1 MRKINQ
7 AGIDLIKSFE
17 GFRTDAY
24 LDIVG
29 VPTIGYG
36 FTKGVKLGQTITQ
49 AEAEVRL
56 KEELKTFES
65 GISKLTAI
73 CNLTENQFAALVC
86 FAYNVGLFAFEKSTM
101 LKKLISGQ
109 NCSDE
114 FLRWNKAGGKEVA
127 GLTRR
132 RKAERELFLK

>member
-1 MRKINQ
+1 MKKVNQ
-7 AGIDLIKSFE
+7 AGIDLIKFFE
-17 GFRTDAY
+17 GFKSDAY

-36 FTKGVKLGQTITQ
+36 FTRGVKLGDKITQ

-65 GISKLTAI
+65 GVGRLTAI
-73 CNLTENQFAALVC
+73 CNLNDNQFSALVC
-86 FAYNVGLFAFEKSTM
+86 FAYNVGLYNLEKSTL

-109 NCSDE
+109 RCEDE
-114 FLRWNKAGGKEVA
+114 FLRWNKAGGKEVK

-132 RKAERELFLK
+132 RQAERELFLK